1 MIDII
6 IPCYNAHKTLGIT
19 LNSIINQSIKDII
32 NVILVDD
39 CSNENYNYFVE
50 TYKMY
55 LAVTIIKDICDYDSD
70 NNTTIQELKRIILE
84 KINEEKELK

>member
-50 TYKMY
+50 TYKKY
-55 LAVTIIKDICDYDSD
+55 ISIKEVKTKENVGAGLAR
-70 NNTTIQELKRIILE
+70 EE
-84 KINEEKELK
+84 GINIVE